1 MRYPAAEKLEI
12 IRLVEQSRLPVRRT
26 LDKLGVLPARFYRW
40 DDRYQSGGYEALKDR
55 PPRPKQVWN
64 RIPDDVRG
72 RVLRLALDAPELSP
86 RELATRFIDTEGYFV
101 SEASVYRLLKAHDLI
116 TSPAFVVIK
125 AADAFKDKTV
135 RPNQLWQTDF
145 TYLKVIGWGW
155 FYLSTILDDF
165 SRYIIAWKLCTTMRT
180 EDVTDTLE
188 LALKASGCDQAKVV
202 HKPRLLSDN
211 GSSYLSGDLAE
222 WLDNQSMEHVRGA
235 PSHPQTQGKIERWH
249 QTLKNRILLENY
261 YLPGDLE
268 AQLGAFV
275 EHYNHRR
282 YHESLNNLTPADVYF
297 GRGQTIL
304 LERERIKR
312 KTIEHRRLQHRDAAG
327 LPGRP
332 DAGGRRPEQL
342 QFQPLVRSQQRQRCA
357 QLLDRGP
364 VEDRSRLVAGEEER
378 RHYRRCFDAR
388 GTGARPDREA
398 ARVHR
403 PGNLHDG
410 RHHRECPFQSAAS
423 PGPRRRAPI
432 TARSRI
438 SHLPA
443 GPSGPRRWSA
453 TALKRGASLTLS
465 GRRPSAASE
474 GAGNPRQAQGG
485 SSSSPGARATS

>member
-1 MRYPAAEKLEI
+1 M
-12 IRLVEQSRLPVRRT
+12 
-26 LDKLGVLPARFYRW
+26 
-40 DDRYQSGGYEALKDR
+40 
-55 PPRPKQVWN
+55 
-64 RIPDDVRG
+64 
-72 RVLRLALDAPELSP
+72 
-86 RELATRFIDTEGYFV
+86 
-101 SEASVYRLLKAHDLI
+101 I
-116 TSPAFVVIK
+116 T

-211 GSSYLSGDLAE
+211 GSSYISGDLAE
-222 WLDNQSMEHVRGA
+222 WLDDQSMEHVRGA
-235 PSHPQTQGKIERWH
+235 PYHPQTQGQIARWH

-312 KTIEHRRLQHRDAAG
+312 KTIEHRRLQHRDAAAENYQ
-327 LPGRP
+327 PGE
-332 DAGGRRPEQL
+332 PEP
-342 QFQPLVRSQQRQRCA
+342 PL
-357 QLLDRGP
+357 L
-364 VEDRSRLVAGEEER
+364 
-378 RHYRRCFDAR
+378 
-388 GTGARPDREA
+388 
-398 ARVHR
+398 
-403 PGNLHDG
+403 
-410 RHHRECPFQSAAS
+410 
-423 PGPRRRAPI
+423 
-432 TARSRI
+432 
-438 SHLPA
+438 
-443 GPSGPRRWSA
+443 
-453 TALKRGASLTLS
+453 
-465 GRRPSAASE
+465 
-474 GAGNPRQAQGG
+474 
-485 SSSSPGARATS
+485 